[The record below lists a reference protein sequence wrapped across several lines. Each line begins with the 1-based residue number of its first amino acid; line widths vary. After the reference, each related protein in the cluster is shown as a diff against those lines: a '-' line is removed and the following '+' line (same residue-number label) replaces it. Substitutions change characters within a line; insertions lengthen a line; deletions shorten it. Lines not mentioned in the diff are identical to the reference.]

1 MVREWSVNWTKGT
14 TQDTT
19 RTTTGGPRN
28 EEWFVS
34 SFFHFHFLWLIS
46 CFRSSLLSSLHYKW
60 AKWKEKEK
68 ETNHTSLLGLTVHS
82 CSASFSSFFAL
93 FSLPSLTSF
102 VQSIE
107 KEQRKR
113 RERKKEQTPKNTVM
127 IWEVGGW
134 RGEGKVR
141 KERSEWRTLSVQQGT
156 NTNPWSGSFLCS
168 LCYCSSLHH
177 SIVMKRSESTNGMW
191 RRNRTNRTHQ
201 INLTLVM

>member
-93 FSLPSLTSF
+93 FSLPKKTNVMKWWVECVLFSLFFFHS
-102 VQSIE
+102 
-107 KEQRKR
+107 
-113 RERKKEQTPKNTVM
+113 
-127 IWEVGGW
+127 
-134 RGEGKVR
+134 
-141 KERSEWRTLSVQQGT
+141 
-156 NTNPWSGSFLCS
+156 SFLPFAS
-168 LCYCSSLHH
+168 LSSFLWFNSRFHFSFFPFH
-177 SIVMKRSESTNGMW
+177 CN
-191 RRNRTNRTHQ
+191 
-201 INLTLVM
+201 

>member
-127 IWEVGGW
+127 IWEGGW
-134 RGEGKVR
+134 VARRRKGSEGKWVTHAF
-141 KERSEWRTLSVQQGT
+141 RSNEPGVLCCSVK
-156 NTNPWSGSFLCS
+156 NWFFVSFPL
-168 LCYCSSLHH
+168 LFFPLQ
-177 SIVMKRSESTNGMW
+177 TAN
-191 RRNRTNRTHQ
+191 
-201 INLTLVM
+201 

>member
-1 MVREWSVNWTKGT
+1 MKEDSRWLQLFPHLSVSLVSCLSCVVFCSITMVREWSVNWTKGT

-141 KERSEWRTLSVQQGT
+141 KERSEWRTLSVRMSQ
-156 NTNPWSGSFLCS
+156 WSVVLFCSF
-168 LCYCSSLHH
+168 
-177 SIVMKRSESTNGMW
+177 
-191 RRNRTNRTHQ
+191 
-201 INLTLVM
+201 